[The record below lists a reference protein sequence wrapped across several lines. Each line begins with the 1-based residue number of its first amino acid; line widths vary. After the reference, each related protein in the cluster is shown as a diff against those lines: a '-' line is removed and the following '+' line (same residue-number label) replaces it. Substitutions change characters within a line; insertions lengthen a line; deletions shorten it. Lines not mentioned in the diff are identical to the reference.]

1 MEKQENRD
9 ENHYSD
15 LQNTILYILLKNGG
29 YMSADNLIESTRIS
43 LFELFHTLPCMVRE
57 SKIQVQIKLSSV
69 IMPEGTSR
77 TDAIYYRFRQLV
89 YVYHKGYHTI
99 DFYASRLCI
108 SPKYL
113 SSIVKRIG
121 GRTPRE
127 WINYELMMSIKQE
140 LRSSKSLKEIA
151 FEFNFSSI
159 SSFGK
164 YFKSRTGISPSQYR
178 RNEINRQLYE

>member
-1 MEKQENRD
+1 MVKQENRN

-29 YMSADNLIESTRIS
+29 YMSVDNLIESTRIS
-43 LFELFHTLPCMVRE
+43 LLELFHTLPYMIRE
-57 SKIQVQIKLSSV
+57 GKLQVQIKSSS
-69 IMPEGTSR
+69 IIIPEGTSR

-89 YVYHKGYHTI
+89 YVCHKQHHTM
-99 DFYASRLCI
+99 DYYASILCI

-127 WINYELMMSIKQE
+127 WINYELMISIKQE

-164 YFKSRTGISPSQYR
+164 YFKNRTGMSPSLYR
-178 RNEINRQLYE
+178 RSKINI